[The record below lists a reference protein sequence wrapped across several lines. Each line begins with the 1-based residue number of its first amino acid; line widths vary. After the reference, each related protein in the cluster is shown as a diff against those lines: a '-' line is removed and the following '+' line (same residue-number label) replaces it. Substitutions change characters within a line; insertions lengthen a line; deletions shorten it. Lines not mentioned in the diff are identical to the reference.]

1 MWKIVKQTGYFLII
15 MILLPYIVTV
25 FINGNGV
32 GLPVNIGGSVPYVTV
47 EKEGEKKSVL
57 LEEYGIG
64 MLAKEIGPEMEEET
78 LKAQAVLIR
87 TSIYKK
93 IQEEG
98 SEAVLT
104 AEYWTRSQMKQN
116 WGREQYGVYYD
127 KMKNAWTQT
136 EGEVLMYENELALTP
151 YHQLSNGKTRSGNEV
166 FGTEDYPYLKV
177 KECSADMESEDAMD
191 TRIIPDSGF
200 EVTKNDAAGYVTELK
215 KGEAVIS
222 GEEFRDTYHLTS
234 ACFTLQAY
242 EGKTRIVTKGIGH
255 GLGMSQNF
263 ANKMALDGE
272 DYQKILSY
280 FFEGTSLLEVAEI
293 IVQKGE

>member
-1 MWKIVKQTGYFLII
+1 MWRKVKQTGYFLVI

-25 FINGNGV
+25 FVNGNGV

-47 EKEGEKKSVL
+47 EKDGEQKSVL

-64 MLAKEIGPEMEEET
+64 MLAKEIAPEMEEET

-87 TSIYKK
+87 TNIYKM
-93 IQEEG
+93 IQEKG

-104 AEYWTRSQMKQN
+104 GEYWTRSQMKQN
-116 WGREQYGVYYD
+116 WGREEYGNYYE
-127 KMKNAWTQT
+127 KMKKAWTET
-136 EGEVLMYENELALTP
+136 EGEVLMYENELALAP

-166 FGTEDYPYLKV
+166 FQTEDYPYLAV
-177 KECSADMESEDAMD
+177 KECTADIESEQAMD
-191 TRIIPDSGF
+191 TRIISDTGF
-200 EVTKNDAAGYVTELK
+200 EVTKYDAAGYVTELK
-215 KGEAVIS
+215 KGDAVIS

-234 ACFTLQAY
+234 ACFTLQDY

-255 GLGMSQNF
+255 GLGMSQNY
-263 ANKMALDGE
+263 ANSMAQKGE

-293 IVQKGE
+293 IVQKSE